1 MNKFSRIEF
10 LLNLFLFNVKGY
22 YTMSIV
28 DMVRYNY
35 ICSYNE
41 KTKKDEYV
49 IIYSEGAESN
59 PIFEINNNGK
69 QIDIVKLS
77 NLATIKP
84 YVEETNEPI
93 DFVTVPIKN
102 QNYDL
107 YQLMNDRK
115 DRTKC
120 NIVHNKNLD
129 IYHYIDDTEDNI
141 SLEIHKTNMKS
152 LQNGVY
158 IKKIKNKESTEELV
172 TIQQDK
178 VYTDSIKT
186 YTYPEL
192 RYMYGNPEILQY
204 KNIIYK
210 RNKYG
215 LVDDVIGD
223 YYYNYKDYD
232 KTMPDNTM
240 YSRSIYRVPMI
251 YGINGLYTAD
261 MDEGNFNPTYCF
273 MISDTADIDIQK
285 NKIIALNR
293 EIKYIPNSEYERIL
307 QE

>member
-1 MNKFSRIEF
+1 MSRI
-10 LLNLFLFNVKGY
+10 N
-22 YTMSIV
+22 I
-28 DMVRYNY
+28 VRYNY
-35 ICSYNE
+35 VCSYNE

-69 QIDIVKLS
+69 QINIIKLS
-77 NLATIKP
+77 NLAITKP
-84 YVEETNEPI
+84 YVEETNESI
-93 DFVTVPIKN
+93 NFITVPIKD

-115 DRTKC
+115 DNTKC
-120 NIVHNKNLD
+120 NIIYNKNLD
-129 IYHYIDDTEDNI
+129 IYNYIDKMENNT
-141 SLEIHKTNMKS
+141 SLEIHKTDMKS
-152 LQNGVY
+152 LQNGIY
-158 IKKIKNKESTEELV
+158 IKKITNEESIEELV
-172 TIQQDK
+172 TIRQDK
-178 VYTDSIKT
+178 IYTDSIKT

-192 RYMYGNPEILQY
+192 MYMYGNPEILQY
-204 KNIIYK
+204 KDIIYK

-223 YYYNYKDYD
+223 HYYNYKNYN
-232 KTMPDNTM
+232 KVIPDNTM
-240 YSRSIYRVPMI
+240 YFHSVYRVPMI

-261 MDEGNFNPTYCF
+261 MDESNFNPTYCF

-293 EIKYIPNSEYERIL
+293 EIKYIPNRDYEKYVQDDKNDSITF
-307 QE
+307 